1 MKLPSKIF
9 TYKESS
15 LSKLAP
21 ILKCL
26 EERSG
31 SPAVIYK
38 ANKKIFKNT
47 NDFADCLTVLFAL
60 GKIKFDPKSERIELC

>member
-9 TYKESS
+9 TYKESC
-15 LSKLAP
+15 LSKLVP

-26 EERSG
+26 EEKSG
-31 SPAVIYK
+31 RPSAIYK

-47 NDFADCLTVLFAL
+47 NDFTDCLTVLFVL
-60 GKIKFDPKSERIELC
+60 EKIKFDPKSERIELC

>member
-9 TYKESS
+9 TYKESC

-26 EERSG
+26 EEKSG
-31 SPAVIYK
+31 RTDAIYK

-47 NDFADCLTVLFAL
+47 NDFADCLTVLFVL
-60 GKIKFDPKSERIELC
+60 GKIKFDPESEEIELC

>member
-9 TYKESS
+9 TYKESC

-21 ILKCL
+21 ILKFL
-26 EERSG
+26 EEKDCSL
-31 SPAVIYK
+31 AEVYK

-47 NDFADCLTVLFAL
+47 SDFADCLTVLFAL
-60 GKIKFDPKSERIELC
+60 GKIKFDQKSERIELC

>member
-9 TYKESS
+9 TYKESC

-21 ILKCL
+21 ILKSL
-26 EERSG
+26 EEKCGR
-31 SPAVIYK
+31 PDAIYK

-47 NDFADCLTVLFAL
+47 NDFADCLTVLFVL
-60 GKIKFDPKSERIELC
+60 GKIKFDPKSENIELC

>member
-9 TYKESS
+9 TYKESC
-15 LSKLAP
+15 LSRLVP
-21 ILKCL
+21 VLKCL

-31 SPAVIYK
+31 RPDAIYK

-47 NDFADCLTVLFAL
+47 NDFADCLTVLFVL
-60 GKIKFDPKSERIELC
+60 GKIKFNPKSERIELC

>member
-9 TYKESS
+9 TYKESC

-21 ILKCL
+21 ILKWL

-31 SPAVIYK
+31 RPNVIYK

-47 NDFADCLTVLFAL
+47 NDFADCLTVLFVL
-60 GKIKFDPKSERIELC
+60 GKIKLDPKSEEIELC

>member
-9 TYKESS
+9 TYKESC
-15 LSKLAP
+15 LSKLVL
-21 ILKCL
+21 ILKSL

-31 SPAVIYK
+31 RPDTIYK

-47 NDFADCLTVLFAL
+47 NDFADCLTVLFVL
-60 GKIKFDPKSERIELC
+60 GKIKFDPKSEEIELC